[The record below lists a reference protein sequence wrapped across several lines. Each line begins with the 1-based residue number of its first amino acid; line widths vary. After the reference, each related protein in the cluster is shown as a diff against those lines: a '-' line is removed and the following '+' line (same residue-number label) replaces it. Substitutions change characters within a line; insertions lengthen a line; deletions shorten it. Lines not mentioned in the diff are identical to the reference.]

1 MIDPNAISTIRVDQL
16 AAADFNLTDNI
27 PHEVG
32 QVLKRGT
39 VQQLADLI
47 ATQIETS
54 GGVGYLPISVTD
66 GQQLPDVPTEA
77 SFFLCG
83 KGTFLNINGYPDIVC
98 TEELNAIMSVTDHW
112 EIAVEIPIE
121 VNPEAIGI
129 AQTINEGVLDS
140 APSQDAVYQ
149 ALHQYLNSIG
159 SFHYADEA
167 TQTTPISVTSGV
179 ETLLTNDSLGSGTNV
194 TNAPY
199 GVPTVW
205 DAVNNQ
211 FDFSSLSI
219 GDLVHIRPDLL
230 IDLTGTNTSYE
241 IYMKLAIGTASEWI
255 LDLSTSERKST
266 SEFKKNAFIGFDIEN
281 EDTRTAPSKIF
292 IKTDANATVKVNGW
306 FVEVLRK
313 NINITNFE
321 DTNAV
326 HKTGDE
332 VISGTKTFKEPLDA
346 SGVVTINGDEIKIA
360 NISPV
365 ESVRLT
371 PVSII
376 KQKAGVDY
384 TYSLPDKSGTVA
396 MTSDIPT
403 TPTLQQV
410 TTAGNTTSNK
420 IVSNYEGA
428 DPAIYVT
435 NLGGNGILSIATEGA
450 AIVGTSYS
458 GAGGGFS
465 SEVGKGAN
473 ISSSSGIGAEIYS
486 DSGIGAKIYS
496 SGGTG
501 INISSFAG
509 VPAIVD
515 MNVANTSNIVE
526 FKKDGAN
533 QAFITH
539 DGNLTAK
546 GATLSTAPT
555 TSAGT
560 FDVLTRNTTSGIVE
574 KKASSFFQTALT
586 NPITGTGVNGQVAFW
601 NGANSQTGSNN
612 LFWDATNNR
621 LRINQATDAG
631 FRLDVNGTARITSTL
646 NTDADAVVNGVNI
659 GRGAGNVAT
668 NTRVGQN
675 ALNANTTGNSNT
687 ANGVYALFAN
697 TTGGGNTA
705 NGVYALFANTTGDDN
720 TANGV
725 NALFANTT
733 GGGNTA
739 NGYYALVS
747 NTTGNNN
754 TANGVQALQNNTTG
768 GGNTAN
774 GYYAG
779 RYISDG
785 TTALTISND
794 SVFIGTNTRALADN
808 QTNQIVIGTSAIGLG
823 SNTTVLGNSST
834 TDTAIYGRLLSGT
847 TTPIA
852 SAQVQIDSTTRGFL
866 PPRMTTA
873 QINAISSPAVGLVV
887 YNTTLD
893 VLCYRDS
900 VGWKKVTSTIM

>member
-1 MIDPNAISTIRVDQL
+1 MIDPNAISTTRVDQL

-83 KGTFLNINGYPDIVC
+83 KGTFLNINGYPNIVC

-159 SFHYADEA
+159 SFHYADLA

-205 DAVNNQ
+205 NAVNNQ

-266 SEFKKNAFIGFDIEN
+266 SAFKKNAFIGFDIEN

-292 IKTDANATVKVNGW
+292 IKTDASATVKVNGW

-313 NINITNFE
+313 NINIVDFT
-321 DTNAV
+321 DINAV

-332 VISGTKTFKEPLDA
+332 VISGTKTFKEPDGA
-346 SGVVTINGDEIKIA
+346 SRVVTINGDEIKVA
-360 NISPV
+360 NVSPS

-371 PVSII
+371 PVSIV

-428 DPAIYVT
+428 DPAIYVA

-465 SEVGKGAN
+465 SEVSKGAN
-473 ISSSSGIGAEIYS
+473 ISSFSGIGAEIYS

-496 SGGTG
+496 SAGTG
-501 INISSFAG
+501 INISSFTG

-515 MNVANTSNIVE
+515 MNVGNTSNIVE
-526 FKKDGAN
+526 FKKGGTN

-546 GATLSTAPT
+546 GATLST
-555 TSAGT
+555 
-560 FDVLTRNTTSGIVE
+560 
-574 KKASSFFQTALT
+574 
-586 NPITGTGVNGQVAFW
+586 
-601 NGANSQTGSNN
+601 
-612 LFWDATNNR
+612 
-621 LRINQATDAG
+621 
-631 FRLDVNGTARITSTL
+631 
-646 NTDADAVVNGVNI
+646 DAVVNGVNI
-659 GRGAGNVAT
+659 GRGAGNIVS

-705 NGVYALFANTTGDDN
+705 NGVYALFANTTGADN

-725 NALFANTT
+725 YALFANTT

-779 RYISDG
+779 RYIADG
-785 TTALTISND
+785 TTSLTISNN
-794 SVFIGTNTRALADN
+794 SVFLGSDTKALADN
-808 QTNQIVIGTSAIGLG
+808 QSNQIVIGNNAIGLG

-847 TTPIA
+847 TAPIA

-866 PPRMTTA
+866 PPRMTTT